1 MAKNEVKI
9 KIVGKAIDEILSRA
23 EVRGDENNDNSDKEK
38 PRNFLDNLMGNDW

>member
-9 KIVGKAIDEILSRA
+9 EIVGKAIDEILSRV

-38 PRNFLDNLMGNDW
+38 LRNFLDNLMGNDW